1 MQPSILPS
9 RKPGSTHVRP
19 GPTCP
24 NCLSGELSIFHQIA
38 AVPVHSVLLFHT
50 HEAACN
56 YPKGQITLGLC
67 PHCGFICNT
76 SFNPELH
83 EYSGLYESTQ
93 SYSESFNAFHRD
105 LAARLIAR
113 YGLHHKDILEIGC
126 GQGEFL
132 RLLCEMGENRGIG
145 FDPAYHPPAAA
156 DSATTAVT
164 IYKDFYSEQ
173 YSAYKADFY
182 VCKMTLEHIHNP
194 AHFVRMVRRAIG
206 DNPEAVV
213 FFQVPDVTRILDEV
227 AFWDIYYEHCSYF
240 SPASL
245 AYLFQSSEFDIV
257 EQQTAYAGQY
267 LMLTTRPGNHKA
279 GVQAEGVAEITRRVG
294 QFARS
299 YASRAAG
306 WRSMLAEAHSLGQA
320 CAIWGAGS
328 KGVAFLT
335 TLGLKDEIA
344 CAVDINPNKR
354 GTYMAGSGHVIVSP
368 EDLREYRPEIIFV
381 MNPIY
386 KPEIEASLAQVG
398 LSARLVLV
406 E

>member
-1 MQPSILPS
+1 
-9 RKPGSTHVRP
+9 
-19 GPTCP
+19 
-24 NCLSGELSIFHQIA
+24 
-38 AVPVHSVLLFHT
+38 
-50 HEAACN
+50 
-56 YPKGQITLGLC
+56 
-67 PHCGFICNT
+67 
-76 SFNPELH
+76 
-83 EYSGLYESTQ
+83 
-93 SYSESFNAFHRD
+93 
-105 LAARLIAR
+105 
-113 YGLHHKDILEIGC
+113 
-126 GQGEFL
+126 
-132 RLLCEMGENRGIG
+132 
-145 FDPAYHPPAAA
+145 
-156 DSATTAVT
+156 
-164 IYKDFYSEQ
+164 
-173 YSAYKADFY
+173 
-182 VCKMTLEHIHNP
+182 MTLEHIHNP
-194 AHFVRMVRRAIG
+194 AQFVRMVRRAIG
-206 DNPEAVV
+206 DSPEAVV

-245 AYLFQSSEFDIV
+245 AYLFQSSGFDIV
-257 EQQTAYAGQY
+257 EQQTAYASQY

-344 CAVDINPNKR
+344 CAVDINPKKR